1 MATRH
6 QYGPFADRKGVT
18 KTAKK
23 LSVEIGCDTFVT
35 ATANNKYQCW
45 YAEFPGDR
53 PPAGF
58 TVVDE
63 FRFVPPL
70 PEPED
75 PLTAALHALRNVPAT
90 WPEQFRTQLLDTLEL
105 IVSEL
110 RNER

>member
-6 QYGPFADRKGVT
+6 QYGPFADRRGVT

-23 LSVEIGCDTFVT
+23 LSAEMGCDTFVT
-35 ATANNKYQCW
+35 ATANNKYQAW
-45 YAEFPGDR
+45 YADFSGDR

-58 TVVDE
+58 TVVEE

-75 PLTAALHALRNVPAT
+75 PLAAALDSLRNLPDDC
-90 WPEQFRTQLLDTLEL
+90 EHQFRIQLLGLLDL
-105 IVSEL
+105 IVSEV
-110 RNER
+110 RKP